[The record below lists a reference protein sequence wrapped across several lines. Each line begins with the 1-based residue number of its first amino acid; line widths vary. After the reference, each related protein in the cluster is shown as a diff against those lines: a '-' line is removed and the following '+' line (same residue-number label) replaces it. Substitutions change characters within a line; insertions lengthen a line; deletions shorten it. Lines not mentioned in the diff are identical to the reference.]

1 MGKLSEQFFLQ
12 GGGKKLR
19 FQEFTASGT
28 FTPSAKLLEN
38 GGECYA
44 LAIGGG
50 ASGTALRVTGSTP
63 LGGSIGGDAGEHI
76 EAFVKVTGA
85 VTVTIGAGGAAVS
98 TTGTTNLHAANTA
111 GGDTTFGSLLTA
123 KGGKAYTG
131 SFSATPTV
139 GNAGFGGRGAGG
151 LGGFSTDTTN
161 TLDARGGIGIDG
173 KAGGGAGSCN
183 LSYGEAHMCATDG
196 GGNGANA
203 FGVNVT
209 ASSATAN
216 TGAGG
221 GGASVASAGTTFHA
235 TSGAG
240 GSGYLLV
247 AWFE

>member
-38 GGECYA
+38 GGECYV

-50 ASGTALRVTGSTP
+50 ASGTALRLVNSTT
-63 LGGSIGGDAGEHI
+63 LGGAIGGDAGEHI
-76 EAFVKVTGA
+76 EAFVKVTEA

-98 TTGTTNLHAANTA
+98 TTGTVNLHAANTA

-131 SFSATPTV
+131 SFSATTTI
-139 GNAGFGGRGAGG
+139 GNAGFGGRGSGG

-183 LSYGEAHMCATDG
+183 PSYGEAHMRATDG
-196 GGNGANA
+196 GGNGASA
-203 FGVNVT
+203 SAVNVT

-221 GGASVASAGTTFHA
+221 GGASVASAGSTFHA